1 MLNDSE
7 FLRYSRQLLL
17 EDIGPEGQARL
28 KQSTVLIV
36 GLGGLG
42 SPVSLYLAAAGI
54 GNIILAD
61 DDRLHLTNLQR
72 QILFRTADIKQ
83 AKAQLAKEQLQA
95 LNPEVN
101 YLIEQRRLT
110 ADNLTDIVKQVD
122 LVLDCSDNMATRHAV
137 NAACIVHQVPLVSGS
152 AVSFSG
158 QLLVLTPPFEQGCY
172 ACLYPEQQEPNRN
185 CRTAGVLGP
194 MVGAIG
200 SLQALEAIK
209 MLAGSPSALEGKLQL
224 FDGKKHAWTTLQ
236 LRREPNC
243 AVCGGQHENHG

>member
-1 MLNDSE
+1 MLNDRE

-28 KQSTVLIV
+28 KRSTVLIV

-42 SPVSLYLAAAGI
+42 SPVSLYLAAAGV
-54 GNIILAD
+54 GNMILAD
-61 DDRLHLTNLQR
+61 DDQLHLTNLQR
-72 QILFRTADIKQ
+72 QILFRTADIKRP
-83 AKAQLAKEQLQA
+83 KAELARERLRA

-101 YLIEQRRLT
+101 YRIEQRRLT
-110 ADNLTDIVKQVD
+110 ADNLEELVKRSE
-122 LVLDCSDNMATRHAV
+122 LVLDCCDNMATRHAV
-137 NAACIVHQVPLVSGS
+137 NAACIEHRVPLVSGS

-172 ACLYPEQQEPNRN
+172 ACLYPEPEEPIRN
-185 CRTAGVLGP
+185 CQTSGVLGP

-209 MLAGSPSALEGKLQL
+209 MLAGSLSALDGKLQL

-236 LRREPNC
+236 LRKDPAC
-243 AVCGGQHENHG
+243 AVCGGQHENSC

>member
-72 QILFRTADIKQ
+72 QILFRTADIKR
-83 AKAQLAKEQLQA
+83 AKAELAKEQLQA
-95 LNPEVN
+95 LNPDVN

-110 ADNLTDIVKQVD
+110 ADNLTDIVKGID

-137 NAACIVHQVPLVSGS
+137 NAACITHQVPLVSGS

-185 CRTAGVLGP
+185 CRTAGILGP

-209 MLAGSPSALEGKLQL
+209 MLAGSTSALEGKLQL
-224 FDGKKHAWTTLQ
+224 FDGKKQVWTTLQ
-236 LRREPNC
+236 LHREPNC

>member
-1 MLNDSE
+1 MLNDNE

-54 GNIILAD
+54 GNMILAD
-61 DDRLHLTNLQR
+61 DDQLHLTNLQR
-72 QILFRTADIKQ
+72 QILFKTADIKR
-83 AKAQLAKEQLQA
+83 AKAELAKEQLQA
-95 LNPEVN
+95 LNPEIN
-101 YLIEQRRLT
+101 YTIERQRLT
-110 ADNLTDIVKQVD
+110 TDNLTGLIKRVD

-137 NAACIVHQVPLVSGS
+137 NAACITHQVPLVSGS

-194 MVGAIG
+194 MVGTIG
-200 SLQALEAIK
+200 SLQALETIK
-209 MLAGSPSALEGKLQL
+209 MLSGSPSALDGKLQL
-224 FDGKKHAWTTLQ
+224 FDGKKHLWTTLQ

-243 AVCGGQHENHG
+243 KVCGGQHEGHG